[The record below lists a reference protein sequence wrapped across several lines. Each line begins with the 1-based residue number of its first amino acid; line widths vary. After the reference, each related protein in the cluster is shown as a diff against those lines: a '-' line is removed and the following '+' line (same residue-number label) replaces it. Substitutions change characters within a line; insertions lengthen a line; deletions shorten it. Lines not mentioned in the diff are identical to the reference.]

1 MSEDINISKS
11 YSKKDS
17 NLRGS
22 KSSFQDV
29 ANDILNTD
37 SQVKEGKIPTGTQQS
52 KPEGLMNSTQISRKS
67 LRDEVPIGQVSDN
80 VNIRSSASMRL

>member
-1 MSEDINISKS
+1 MCQPLLTISLAKECS
-11 YSKKDS
+11 DNNRRPY
-17 NLRGS
+17 LQGIA
-22 KSSFQDV
+22 V
-29 ANDILNTD
+29 YEL
-37 SQVKEGKIPTGTQQS
+37 VKEGKIPTGTQQS